1 MSQKFS
7 HGFRILQ
14 SALQRRT
21 FLLRLFA
28 TTMLVAF
35 LPTSIA
41 CMNLVTSESQRA
53 YENSM
58 AQLESTAAT
67 VMVQFENMISSLN
80 SINMRLMT
88 ASELYENVIG
98 QSVQTETDALKL
110 IGSFHIMLPFV
121 RGYALYLPEQ
131 GIAYS
136 NDGKLQKNG
145 LTRFVA
151 GITEAELDAIIAQSD
166 AVGSFV
172 ALRANNG
179 NMLYVAPMRLGSAIQ
194 ASRYGV
200 YIISSSL
207 FQNYMHS
214 ALTSAYQIYSIR
226 DNHGNLIYQDETLTQ
241 MDAATRESD
250 YITCS
255 VTGARGYTIEVYA
268 AQALIQQSLDSVAQN
283 VHLLVGMNVILCAV
297 LIILVLF
304 YNYQPRARLVKKIG
318 SRDAGSSA
326 SELDSVLHS
335 YTALA
340 HEKGKLNVELY
351 EKNLI
356 LTDKL
361 LENLLR
367 GQELNRSDLRLLQL
381 QAI

>member
-1 MSQKFS
+1 MFRKFS

-14 SALQRRT
+14 NALQRRT

-53 YENSM
+53 YENSV

-67 VMVQFENMISSLN
+67 AMVQFENMISSLN

-145 LTRFVA
+145 LTR
-151 GITEAELDAIIAQSD
+151 LC
-166 AVGSFV
+166 
-172 ALRANNG
+172 RHH
-179 NMLYVAPMRLGSAIQ
+179 R
-194 ASRYGV
+194 SR
-200 YIISSSL
+200 
-207 FQNYMHS
+207 
-214 ALTSAYQIYSIR
+214 
-226 DNHGNLIYQDETLTQ
+226 
-241 MDAATRESD
+241 
-250 YITCS
+250 
-255 VTGARGYTIEVYA
+255 TGRHHRPKRRG
-268 AQALIQQSLDSVAQN
+268 
-283 VHLLVGMNVILCAV
+283 
-297 LIILVLF
+297 
-304 YNYQPRARLVKKIG
+304 R
-318 SRDAGSSA
+318 
-326 SELDSVLHS
+326 
-335 YTALA
+335 
-340 HEKGKLNVELY
+340 
-351 EKNLI
+351 
-356 LTDKL
+356 
-361 LENLLR
+361 
-367 GQELNRSDLRLLQL
+367 
-381 QAI
+381 

>member
-1 MSQKFS
+1 MFQKFS

-53 YENSM
+53 YENSV

-67 VMVQFENMISSLN
+67 AMVQFENMISSLN

-110 IGSFHIMLPFV
+110 IDSFHIMLPFV
-121 RGYALYLPEQ
+121 RGYALYLPER

-145 LTRFVA
+145 LARFVA

-166 AVGSFV
+166 ATGSFAARSRQQWQHALRGPHAPGQRHPGIPLWRIHHFFLAISKLY
-172 ALRANNG
+172 ALRADE
-179 NMLYVAPMRLGSAIQ
+179 RLPDLFH
-194 ASRYGV
+194 SR
-200 YIISSSL
+200 
-207 FQNYMHS
+207 
-214 ALTSAYQIYSIR
+214 
-226 DNHGNLIYQDETLTQ
+226 
-241 MDAATRESD
+241 
-250 YITCS
+250 
-255 VTGARGYTIEVYA
+255 
-268 AQALIQQSLDSVAQN
+268 
-283 VHLLVGMNVILCAV
+283 
-297 LIILVLF
+297 
-304 YNYQPRARLVKKIG
+304 
-318 SRDAGSSA
+318 
-326 SELDSVLHS
+326 
-335 YTALA
+335 
-340 HEKGKLNVELY
+340 
-351 EKNLI
+351 
-356 LTDKL
+356 
-361 LENLLR
+361 
-367 GQELNRSDLRLLQL
+367 
-381 QAI
+381 